1 MILVMIY
8 VFAAGAL
15 GGFVNAMFS
24 ENGFVLPKKETSD
37 KITILRPGFSGNIL
51 VGGVA
56 ALVSWGLYGPLAAVS
71 IVGSKTGG
79 ETPVSLTLSAI
90 AGAILIG
97 VGGAR
102 WLTNEVDKKLFRAT
116 AAEAANSPASQS
128 LSRAIAISSPV
139 MAFRATMGKPDNN
152 KKNNKER
159 IKVIWFR
166 MEKVFL

>member
-1 MILVMIY
+1 MILAMIY

-37 KITILRPGFSGNIL
+37 KITIVRPGFSGNIL

-71 IVGSKTGG
+71 ILGSKTGG
-79 ETPVSLTLSAI
+79 EATISLTLSAL
-90 AGAILIG
+90 AGAVLIG

-116 AAEAANSPASQS
+116 AAEAANAPASQS
-128 LSRAIAISSPV
+128 LSRTIAISSPV
-139 MAFRATMGKPDNN
+139 MAFRAAMAKPNAT
-152 KKNNKER
+152 KR
-159 IKVIWFR
+159 
-166 MEKVFL
+166 